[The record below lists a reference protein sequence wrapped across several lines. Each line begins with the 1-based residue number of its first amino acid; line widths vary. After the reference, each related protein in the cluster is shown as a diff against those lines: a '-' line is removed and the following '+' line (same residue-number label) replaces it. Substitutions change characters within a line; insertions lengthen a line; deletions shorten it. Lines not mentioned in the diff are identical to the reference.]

1 MNVSVQSSFHQM
13 HSLPALL
20 ALSAGCQQASLPAHG
35 HPPAPRVLAEA
46 ADGEPGVPQAP
57 QQDVPTGFPRKSHRA
72 EQAVPGTASRFM
84 HASPSQQMHM
94 LIASHPCSQA
104 LLCKLPCTPCV
115 SWRYAHTHPC
125 PCKSLSARSQRHAF
139 PPPCTYA
146 SLPPCH
152 SYMCPSA
159 SCCANP
165 QACTCLH
172 SPLHIPD
179 FPLGLAPS
187 KREEVESLLQLSK
200 CWSLC

>member
-72 EQAVPGTASRFM
+72 GQAVPGTASRFM
-84 HASPSQQMHM
+84 HTSPSQQMHV
-94 LIASHPCSQA
+94 LTATHPCSQA

-125 PCKSLSARSQRHAF
+125 PCKSLSARSQQHTF
-139 PPPCTYA
+139 PPTMHVRI
-146 SLPPCH
+146 S
-152 SYMCPSA
+152 
-159 SCCANP
+159 
-165 QACTCLH
+165 
-172 SPLHIPD
+172 SPM
-179 FPLGLAPS
+179 
-187 KREEVESLLQLSK
+187 SLLHVPICILLCKSPGLHMP
-200 CWSLC
+200 SLTSAHT